1 MAQRRR
7 KEQQMKKQQRVIT
20 ALCIAGGIGAVLLS
34 LVICILIF
42 DPFADSAP
50 VSAPAAT
57 ALPYSA
63 SQPFSLSDL
72 TTEQISQIRKS
83 GRMTVSDGPRGVS
96 VGDTLEKL
104 IERLPSDIGT
114 SQQTTQK
121 TGTQSDEEMALYCA
135 EYLDKQNASEQ
146 NGLQSDEE
154 MILYC
159 AEYFENQNGIMTALP
174 PRGLINVNNGQI
186 VVTLLAPTSA
196 YPAGTRD
203 SYGAYE
209 HVYCVYTIDPETMTI
224 ASIVLGIGQ

>member
-7 KEQQMKKQQRVIT
+7 KEQQMKKQQRIIT

-34 LVICILIF
+34 LVVCILIF
-42 DPFADSAP
+42 DPFAASAP
-50 VSAPAAT
+50 VSAPVAT
-57 ALPYSA
+57 SLPFSA
-63 SQPFSLSDL
+63 SEPFSLSDL
-72 TTEQISQIRKS
+72 TAAQINQIRKS

-104 IERLPSDIGT
+104 IERLPTDVGT
-114 SQQTTQK
+114 SSK
-121 TGTQSDEEMALYCA
+121 TSQPAGMQSDEEIALYCA
-135 EYLDKQNASEQ
+135 EYLEKQNTGAQ
-146 NGLQSDEE
+146 TGLQSDEE

-159 AEYFENQNGIMTALP
+159 AEYFENQNGVMTALP

-196 YPAGTRD
+196 YPTGTRD

-209 HVYCVYTIDPETMTI
+209 HVYCVYTIEPDTMTI
-224 ASIVLGIGQ
+224 SSIVLGIDQ

>member
-7 KEQQMKKQQRVIT
+7 KEQQMKKQQRIIT
-20 ALCIAGGIGAVLLS
+20 ALCIAGGTGAVLLS
-34 LVICILIF
+34 LLVCILIF
-42 DPFADSAP
+42 DPFAASAP
-50 VSAPAAT
+50 VSAPVAT

-63 SQPFSLSDL
+63 SEPFSLSDL
-72 TTEQISQIRKS
+72 TAVQISQIRKN

-104 IERLPSDIGT
+104 IERLPTSMGT
-114 SQQTTQK
+114 TGSASQPDAA
-121 TGTQSDEEMALYCA
+121 QSEEEIALYCA
-135 EYLDKQNASEQ
+135 EYIEKQNAGAQ
-146 NGLQSDEE
+146 TGLQSDEE

-159 AEYFENQNGIMTALP
+159 AEYFENQNGVMTALP

-196 YPAGTRD
+196 YPAGTHD

-209 HVYCVYTIDPETMTI
+209 HVYCVYTVAPETMTI
-224 ASIVLGIGQ
+224 SSIVLGIDQ